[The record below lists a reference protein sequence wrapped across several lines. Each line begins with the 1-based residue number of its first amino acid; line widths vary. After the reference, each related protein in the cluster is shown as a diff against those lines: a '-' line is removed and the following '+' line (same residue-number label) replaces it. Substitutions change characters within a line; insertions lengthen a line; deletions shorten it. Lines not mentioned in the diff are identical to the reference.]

1 MRVWKSE
8 EPLLVGRPFRCLWPA
23 GIGFPAE
30 AGVALPLGTR
40 LDFCRFETSMLSV

>member
-1 MRVWKSE
+1 MKVWKSE
-8 EPLLVGRPFRCLWPA
+8 GPLLVGRPFRCLWPA

-40 LDFCRFETSMLSV
+40 LDFCRSKTGIHSV